1 MRRPSFRLAGA
12 LCVALGLAPAFA
24 APIPPASGPPRT
36 AAPDFRVRSVTGEKL
51 ELAALRARG
60 PVLIDFWATWCAPC
74 LASLPEIQSLH
85 RRAGPRGLT
94 VIGVSI
100 DGPRNHAKVRP
111 FAARLGLT
119 FPIVLDEDG
128 RLQDSFKVRVVPTA
142 ILIDTSG
149 AVALVTQGYR
159 PGEGARLA
167 AAVAA
172 LLGPESPADSVAA
185 VADST
190 AAPSRP

>member
-1 MRRPSFRLAGA
+1 MRRPSLWLARALCGA
-12 LCVALGLAPAFA
+12 LACAPAFA
-24 APIPPASGPPRT
+24 APIPHASGPSRA
-36 AAPDFRVRSVTGEKL
+36 AAPDFRVRAATGEKL

-74 LASLPEIQSLH
+74 LASLPELQSLH
-85 RRAGPRGLT
+85 RRAGPRGLK

-128 RLQDSFKVRVVPTA
+128 RLQDAFHVRVVPTA

-149 AVALVTQGYR
+149 AVVLVTQGYR
-159 PGEGARLA
+159 PGEGGRLE

-172 LLGPESPADSVAA
+172 QLGSGSRADSALA
-185 VADST
+185 VPDST
-190 AAPSRP
+190 AAPPRP

>member
-1 MRRPSFRLAGA
+1 MALA
-12 LCVALGLAPAFA
+12 LAPAFA
-24 APIPPASGPPRT
+24 APSAPASGSPRA
-36 AAPDFRVRSVTGEKL
+36 AAPDFRIRAVTGEKL

-74 LASLPEIQSLH
+74 LASLPEIQSLYRH
-85 RRAGPRGLT
+85 AGSRGLS

-128 RLQDSFKVRVVPTA
+128 RLQESFKVRVIPTT

-149 AVALVTQGYR
+149 TVALVTQGYR
-159 PGEGARLA
+159 PGEGARLE

-172 LLGPESPADSVAA
+172 LLGSGSRADSAA
-185 VADST
+185 ADST
-190 AAPSRP
+190 AATSRP